1 MQLRPFLHS
10 LRAQR
15 GASALIVTM
24 LLLFTSTIVVFYLNR
39 GLIFEQKTSANQ
51 LRSTSAFEV
60 AEAGL
65 EWATGMLNAPYD
77 ITTNCSLLATT
88 NVSFRTKYIQTGVN
102 SNVLAATNTYPGCK
116 INGTTLT
123 CSCPNV
129 ATAGNE
135 AVASLGSA
143 VLPSFTVTF
152 EGVTAA
158 GGIGVPND
166 PQAVRVTSTGCTA
179 QAGACKP
186 LTVTTSA
193 ADDLT
198 TNPATTGNSDAWAQV
213 SVILKLRPL
222 LRAGPQGPLTCGT
235 SCAPGGSYNIVNTEV
250 ASNGYLVNAGTS
262 ITTGN
267 GVTYQTIPGQPVQN
281 ALIPND
287 ASLNA
292 VASTDPTCTNSA
304 MFKTYFGV
312 TMAEYAASPTVK
324 TVPGCG
330 NANTCG
336 SLMDTY
342 LSQGWKSFYFPAG
355 AGNGFALNNS
365 APFSVMGAP
374 GAGNG
379 VNIVSNGDIDINGNI
394 AIHGLIFSNSAAFND
409 LGTGTADI
417 FGAIVTC
424 AGQSSNGNGTIRYDS
439 NALGGPGLKPGVMAR
454 VPGSWRDF
462 TP

>member
-1 MQLRPFLHS
+1 MPLRPLLKS
-10 LRAQR
+10 PRAQR

-24 LLLFTSTIVVFYLNR
+24 LLLFTSSIVVFYLNR

-51 LRSTSAFEV
+51 LRSTTAFEV

-65 EWATGMLNAPYD
+65 EWATGMLNSPYD

-88 NVSFRTKYIQTGVN
+88 NVSFRTKYIQTGAN
-102 SNVLAATNTYPGCK
+102 SNVAPTTNTFPGCK
-116 INGTTLT
+116 INGTALT
-123 CSCPNV
+123 CSCPNL
-129 ATAGNE
+129 AGVGGE

-143 VLPSFTVTF
+143 VLPSFTIAFQDV
-152 EGVTAA
+152 G
-158 GGIGVPND
+158 D
-166 PQAVRVTSTGCTA
+166 PQAVRVTATGCTA

-186 LTVTTSA
+186 LTTTA
-193 ADDLT
+193 
-198 TNPATTGNSDAWAQV
+198 ATTGNSDAWAQV

-222 LRAGPQGPLTCGT
+222 LRAAPSAALTCGT
-235 SCAPGGSYNIVNTEV
+235 SCAPGGSYNIINTDV
-250 ASNGYLVNAGTS
+250 ASNGYLVDAGTT

-281 ALIPND
+281 ALIAGD
-287 ASLNA
+287 QSLFNI
-292 VASTDPTCTNSA
+292 ASTDTTCANSA

-312 TMAEYAASPTVK
+312 TMAEYAASPQVK
-324 TVPGCG
+324 TITGCG

-336 SLMDTY
+336 SLMQAAIAD
-342 LSQGWKSFYFPAG
+342 GWKSFYFPAG

-365 APFSVMGAP
+365 APFSQLGSS

-379 VNIVSNGDIDINGNI
+379 VNLVTDGDFDINGNI
-394 AIHGLIFSNSAAFND
+394 AIYGLIFSNSANVND

-417 FGAIVTC
+417 YGAMITC
-424 AGQSSNGNGTIRYDS
+424 RAQNSNGNGTISYDS
-439 NALGGPGLKPGVMAR
+439 NAFGGTGLRPGVMAR